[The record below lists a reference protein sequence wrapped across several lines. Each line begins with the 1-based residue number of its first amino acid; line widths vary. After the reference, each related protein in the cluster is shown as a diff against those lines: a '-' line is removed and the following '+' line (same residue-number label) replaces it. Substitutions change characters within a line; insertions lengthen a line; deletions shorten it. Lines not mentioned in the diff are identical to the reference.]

1 MSRRQIR
8 FALGSVVVAFAAI
21 TVGCSES
28 DDALVADEP
37 KSTTTTSTTV
47 ASTTT
52 EPATNSTTTTST
64 TTTTVAPPTTT
75 VPPSLR
81 LGTSELWIDQTAT
94 FTARGFAPG
103 SRAVATLFSDPVRI
117 GTATVRQDGT
127 ARFSV
132 RIPQIEPGDHSL
144 VISGTNQE
152 GEQATV
158 SRPVV
163 IGVDV
168 TPPALV
174 DVTAAVSSVDIT
186 AGSTTFNVDI
196 SASDLGTGIIA
207 GGAMFTGCGMSGAS
221 GFWND
226 LTNDYPAGNIVSGS
240 KTNGTWRVPVT
251 VTAGLSACT
260 LELFAV
266 DLCDAANQC
275 VTIREGLPSVS
286 VSVVNNDNPD
296 VAPPVLGSVTVSVD
310 SVDITSGPA
319 TFTVDISA
327 TDEGTGIT
335 AGGAMFIGCGASG
348 ASGFWNDLTNDYPAG
363 NIVSGTD
370 TNGTWRVSLTV
381 PAGIAACTLQL
392 FAVDL
397 CDAANQCV
405 TIRESLPALSVAVT
419 RSD

>member
-1 MSRRQIR
+1 M
-8 FALGSVVVAFAAI
+8 
-21 TVGCSES
+21 
-28 DDALVADEP
+28 
-37 KSTTTTSTTV
+37 
-47 ASTTT
+47 
-52 EPATNSTTTTST
+52 
-64 TTTTVAPPTTT
+64 
-75 VPPSLR
+75 
-81 LGTSELWIDQTAT
+81 
-94 FTARGFAPG
+94 
-103 SRAVATLFSDPVRI
+103 ATLFSDPVRI

-174 DVTAAVSSVDIT
+174 GVTAAVSSVDIT

-240 KTNGTWRVPVT
+240 DTNGTWRVPVT
-251 VTAGLSACT
+251 VTAGLS
-260 LELFAV
+260 
-266 DLCDAANQC
+266 
-275 VTIREGLPSVS
+275 
-286 VSVVNNDNPD
+286 
-296 VAPPVLGSVTVSVD
+296 
-310 SVDITSGPA
+310 
-319 TFTVDISA
+319 
-327 TDEGTGIT
+327 
-335 AGGAMFIGCGASG
+335 
-348 ASGFWNDLTNDYPAG
+348 
-363 NIVSGTD
+363 
-370 TNGTWRVSLTV
+370 
-381 PAGIAACTLQL
+381 ACTLQL